1 MPRAALIY
9 SNELMAYDFGPE
21 HPLRPVRLRMT
32 YELISSCGLL
42 DPPNSRLLNPRPATK
57 EEVLLA
63 HDRDYLEV
71 VKRLSADPDVDVD
84 SSYGFSVS
92 DNPPFSGMYEA
103 SMLYTGASA
112 LAAELV
118 MAEEVDVSFSI
129 SGGLHH
135 AHRAR
140 AAGFCVFNDAVVAIR
155 RLLEK
160 FRRVA
165 YVDIDAHH
173 GDGVQEAFYNTNEV
187 MTISIHQSGR
197 WLFPGTGM
205 VDEIGR
211 GKGQGYSINA
221 PLAPGSGD
229 AIALRVF
236 DSAIAPLL
244 DTFKPEV
251 VVAQLG
257 VDGHFGD
264 PLTNLAYTSDGWLQL
279 ARRILSLGVPVV
291 ALGGGGY
298 DVRTVCRLWTL
309 AYSEMLGMELRD
321 EVPAFFADAYQLRH
335 LRDRVKQQV
344 SASEERRAN
353 EYADNTISEIHKQI
367 LPLHGISLPLEDNN
381 PLEKKW

>member
-1 MPRAALIY
+1 MPRASLIY
-9 SNELMAYDFGPE
+9 SNELMAYDFSPE
-21 HPLRPVRLRMT
+21 HPLRPVRLKMT
-32 YELISSCGLL
+32 YELISSYGLL
-42 DPPNSRLLNPRPATK
+42 DSPNSRLLNPRPATE

-63 HDRDYLEV
+63 HDRNYLKA
-71 VKRLSADPDVDVD
+71 VKRLSADPNAYVDH
-84 SSYGFSVS
+84 SYGFHAS
-92 DNPPFSGMYEA
+92 DNPPFAGMYEA
-103 SMLYTGASA
+103 SLLYTGASA

-140 AAGFCVFNDAVVAIR
+140 AAGFCVFNDAVVAVKS
-155 RLLEK
+155 LLEK
-160 FRRVA
+160 FRRIA
-165 YVDIDAHH
+165 YIDIDAHH
-173 GDGVQEAFYNTNEV
+173 GDGVQEAFYDTDEV
-187 MTISIHQSGR
+187 MTVSIHQSGR

-205 VDEIGR
+205 VEEIGK
-211 GKGQGYSINA
+211 GKGLGYGINA

-244 DTFKPEV
+244 DIYKPEV

-257 VDGHFGD
+257 VDCHFGD

-279 ARRILSLGVPVV
+279 VRRILSLGVPVV

-309 AYSEMLGMELRD
+309 AYSAMLGVELQD
-321 EVPAFFADAYQLRH
+321 DIPTIFADAYQIRH
-335 LRDRVKQQV
+335 LRDRAKPQV
-344 SASEERRAN
+344 SASEERRAS
-353 EYADNTISEIHKQI
+353 EYADKTISEIHKQ
-367 LPLHGISLPLEDNN
+367 LFPLHGISLPLKDNN
-381 PLEKKW
+381 S